1 METFYRKGKTKFNKQ
16 TLNQTFQENPN
27 MALLVYTFMTAVSKE
42 EEVDF
47 KSFELACIILKMIIL
62 ICIVELL
69 THDPNKCQLKEH
81 KDFEKIDI
89 LALATIGKFDLSLEN
104 LKTINVSYTQA
115 LDFVKVKFLP
125 LFLN

>member
-1 METFYRKGKTKFNKQ
+1 LETFYRKGKTKFNKQ

>member
-47 KSFELACIILKMIIL
+47 KSFELACIILKAIIL